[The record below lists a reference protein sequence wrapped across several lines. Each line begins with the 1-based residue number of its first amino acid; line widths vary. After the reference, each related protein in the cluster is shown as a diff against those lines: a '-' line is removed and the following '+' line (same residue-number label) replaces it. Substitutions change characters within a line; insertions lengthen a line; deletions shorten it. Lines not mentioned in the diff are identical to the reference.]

1 MMISHIPEN
10 VSVLLGFIFVAWI
23 IWLFVEATFG
33 IFKKR

>member
-1 MMISHIPEN
+1 MMTHILEN
-10 VSVLLGFIFVAWI
+10 VPVLLGFILVAWI